1 MMDGLVQG
9 KVALITGAGSGVG
22 RAAVLLF
29 VEHGAK
35 VVAADINEGNA
46 QETARLA
53 GEAGGEVV
61 AVGCDVADPASVD
74 AAVAKAVEA
83 FGRLDVI
90 YNNAG
95 ITVNPVPGKGLKSL
109 IECEPEE
116 MKRVEDVNVNG
127 VIYGCQAAIRQ
138 FQKQAQAG
146 EGAKNGQGGGAIV
159 STASVAG
166 LMGYGGVLY
175 GTTKGAVV
183 QLTRALAIEVADQG
197 IRVNAV
203 CPAGMLTNYAG
214 MNPDSEHKDR
224 ILDSMGRAHPLGKAI
239 DPRDTASAALFL
251 CSDLASNITGVN
263 LPVDGGLFAGRKTGA

>member
-1 MMDGLVQG
+1 MMDGLVEG

-29 VEHGAK
+29 GEHGAK
-35 VVAADINEGNA
+35 VVAADVNA
-46 QETARLA
+46 ANADETVALA
-53 GEAGGEVV
+53 KAAGYDAV

-95 ITVNPVPGKGLKSL
+95 ITISPVPGKGLKTL
-109 IECEPEE
+109 IDCEPEE

-138 FQKQAQAG
+138 FDR
-146 EGAKNGQGGGAIV
+146 QGGGGSIV

-166 LMGYGGVLY
+166 MMGYGGVLY

-183 QLTRALAIEVADQG
+183 QLTRALAIEVADKG

-203 CPAGMLTNYAG
+203 CPAGMLTHYAG
-214 MNPDSEHKDR
+214 MDPDSEHKDR
-224 ILDSMGRAHPLGKAI
+224 ILDSMGKAHPLGRAI

-263 LPVDGGLFAGRKTGA
+263 LPVDGGLMAGRKTGA

>member
-1 MMDGLVQG
+1 MDGLVQG

-29 VEHGAK
+29 GEHGAK
-35 VVAADINEGNA
+35 VVAADINAANA
-46 QETARLA
+46 EETVALA
-53 GEAGGEVV
+53 KAAGHEAV
-61 AVGCDVADPASVD
+61 AIGCDVADPASVD

-95 ITVNPVPGKGLKSL
+95 ITISPIPGKGLKRL
-109 IECEPEE
+109 IDCDPEE

-138 FQKQAQAG
+138 FDR
-146 EGAKNGQGGGAIV
+146 QGGGGCIV

-166 LMGYGGVLY
+166 MMGYGGVLY

-183 QLTRALAIEVADQG
+183 QLTRALAIEVADKG

-203 CPAGMLTNYAG
+203 CPAGMLTHYAG
-214 MNPDSEHKDR
+214 MDPDSEHKDR
-224 ILDSMGRAHPLGKAI
+224 ILDSMGKAHPLGRAI

-263 LPVDGGLFAGRKTGA
+263 LPVDGGLMAGRKTGA